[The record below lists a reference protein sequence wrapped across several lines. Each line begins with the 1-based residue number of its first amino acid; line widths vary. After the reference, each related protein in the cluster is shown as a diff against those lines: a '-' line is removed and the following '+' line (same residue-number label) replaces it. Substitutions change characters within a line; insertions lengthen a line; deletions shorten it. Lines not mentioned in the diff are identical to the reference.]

1 MDGTVR
7 VAVVDDERPITDPI
21 AFSLRKAG
29 YETEVYH
36 DGESALAA
44 FHDRPPRLVILDIM
58 MPKMDGLELCR
69 RLRSQGI
76 ALPIIFL
83 SSRDEEIDRLLGFEM
98 GGDDYL
104 SKPFSMRE
112 LLARVKAL
120 LRRAGA
126 LDQGEAGY
134 GGASIAETASD
145 TATRST
151 TLRTGDLEIDT
162 DAAICRRDGNSVP
175 LTLTELRIL
184 SSLAAEP
191 GVIRSRSQLM
201 ATAFPEDL
209 YTNDRAADSH
219 IKRLRRK
226 LEILGDAP
234 DRIESVYGMGY
245 RIRPDGDHR

>member
-1 MDGTVR
+1 MDGAVR

-44 FHDRPPRLVILDIM
+44 FRQRLPNLVVLDIM

-112 LLARVKAL
+112 LLARVRAL

-126 LDQGEAGY
+126 ADAAGT
-134 GGASIAETASD
+134 GAGRGTV
-145 TATRST
+145 TP
-151 TLRTGDLEIDT
+151 LRVGDIEIDT

-245 RIRPDGDHR
+245 RIRPDGERR

>member
-1 MDGTVR
+1 MDKAVR

-29 YETEVYH
+29 YEAAVYH

-44 FHDRPPRLVILDIM
+44 FRTHPPRLIVLDIM

-69 RLRSQGI
+69 RLRSEGI
-76 ALPIIFL
+76 AVPVIFL

-120 LRRAGA
+120 LRR
-126 LDQGEAGY
+126 
-134 GGASIAETASD
+134 
-145 TATRST
+145 
-151 TLRTGDLEIDT
+151 TGDGADTEASGHSAPLRIGAIRIDG
-162 DAAICRRDGNSVP
+162 DAAVLRRDETTVA
-175 LTLTELRIL
+175 LTLTELRII

-201 ATAFPEDL
+201 AIAFPEDL
-209 YTNDRAADSH
+209 YSNDRAADSH

-226 LEILGDAP
+226 LEILGDSA

-245 RIRPDGDHR
+245 RIRPDGEYR

>member
-1 MDGTVR
+1 MASTVR

-29 YETEVYH
+29 YEVEVHH

-44 FHDRPPRLVILDIM
+44 FLERAPQLVVLDIM
-58 MPKMDGLELCR
+58 MPRMDGLHLCR
-69 RLRSQGI
+69 RLRSDGI
-76 ALPIIFL
+76 TVPILFL

-120 LRRAGA
+120 LRRTGGTDA
-126 LDQGEAGY
+126 LQQWP
-134 GGASIAETASD
+134 GASASPL
-145 TATRST
+145 TVGAVQ
-151 TLRTGDLEIDT
+151 IDA
-162 DAAICRRDGNSVP
+162 DAAVCRCDGVAVP

-184 SSLAAEP
+184 SCLAADP
-191 GVIRSRSQLM
+191 GVIKSRSQLM
-201 ATAFPEDL
+201 VAAFPEDL
-209 YTNDRAADSH
+209 YSNDRAADSH

-226 LEILGDAP
+226 LETLGLAP
-234 DRIESVYGMGY
+234 DRIESIYGMGY
-245 RIRPDGDHR
+245 RLRPEGEHR